1 MSKGEGSAKKKL
13 TWREYNLIFT
23 VLGIAIVLASYFL
36 VYSKYTEKNAALES
50 EIGTRSSY
58 LTELN
63 DCYNNLATYEDGIA
77 TAKKNISDNLAKLP
91 VSGTDTNGKKQ
102 AGINDEDFLLYLMEA
117 NKAVGADLQT
127 VDFQSSSLIA
137 QFDCYVGD
145 EVKNVSGYRTG
156 TTSSGV
162 LSYNQ
167 LKEYLRYIYEK
178 TNNTTFVDSISISYE
193 AQTAKLNS
201 TVSLSKYFVDYA
213 DSDYS
218 APDVPNV
225 PIGTADPFGT
235 ANTPANNTPATTAP
249 ATTAPATTT
258 PAPAPTTEPAPAPET
273 TAA

>member
-1 MSKGEGSAKKKL
+1 MAEKSSKKKL
-13 TWREYNLIFT
+13 TWREYNLILT
-23 VLGIAIVLASYFL
+23 VLGIAIVLAAYFL
-36 VYSKYTEKNAALES
+36 GYSKSSEKNTALEE
-50 EIGTRSSY
+50 EIGTRKAY

-63 DCYNNLATYEDGIA
+63 DCYNNLTNYESGIA
-77 TAKKNISDNLAKLP
+77 QAKANITKNLSKLP
-91 VSGTDTNGKKQ
+91 VSGKDANDKKQ

-145 EVKNVSGYRTG
+145 QVKNVSGYRTG

-193 AQTAKLNS
+193 AESAKLNS
-201 TVSLSKYFVDYA
+201 TVSLSKYYVDYEDA
-213 DSDYS
+213 DYS
-218 APDVPNV
+218 APVVPNV
-225 PIGTADPFGT
+225 PIGTSDPFGT
-235 ANTPANNTPATTAP
+235 ANTPATTAPAPATTAP
-249 ATTAPATTT
+249 ATTAPTT
-258 PAPAPTTEPAPAPET
+258 AAPET

>member
-1 MSKGEGSAKKKL
+1 MAKSEGSAKKKL
-13 TWREYNLIFT
+13 TWREYNLILT
-23 VLGIAIVLASYFL
+23 VLGIALVLAAYFL
-36 VYSKYTEKNAALES
+36 GYSKYTEKNEAIEQ
-50 EIGTRSSY
+50 EIGTRSAY

-63 DCYNNLATYEDGIA
+63 DCYNNLATYEKGIA
-77 TAKKNISDNLAKLP
+77 DAKKNISANLAKLP

-127 VDFQSSSLIA
+127 VDFQASSLIA

-145 EVKNVSGYRTG
+145 EVKNVTGYRTG
-156 TTSSGV
+156 TTSSGE

-178 TNNTTFVDSISISYE
+178 TNNTTFVDSISIAYDAES
-193 AQTAKLNS
+193 AKLNS
-201 TVSLSKYFVDYA
+201 TVSLSKYYVDYA

-218 APDVPNV
+218 APAVPNV
-225 PIGTADPFGT
+225 PTGTSDPFGT
-235 ANTPANNTPATTAP
+235 ANPTPATTAP
-249 ATTAPATTT
+249 ATTTAVPATT
-258 PAPAPTTEPAPAPET
+258 APTTAAPT